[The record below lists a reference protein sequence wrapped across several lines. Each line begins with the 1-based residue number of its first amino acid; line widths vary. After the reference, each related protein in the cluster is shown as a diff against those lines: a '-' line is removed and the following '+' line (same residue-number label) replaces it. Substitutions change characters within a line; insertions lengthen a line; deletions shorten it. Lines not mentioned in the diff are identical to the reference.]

1 MESKDTPSH
10 TESELLSIEAEDL
23 LEKTQAAK
31 VDTSQFSQDMLLE
44 PSQEY
49 TPARRDSLA
58 EMIAKMS
65 LPQKIRL
72 ALVGNQ
78 EVRALLIHDP
88 NKVIPLAILRN
99 SKVTE
104 NEILTFAQ
112 LKNLPEEAI
121 LAISRNKNW
130 IKNYLIKLALVT
142 NPKTPLSMAIKFL
155 DHLHDKDLRALRK
168 NKNISSI
175 LAQSAARLLIKRTG

>member
-1 MESKDTPSH
+1 MDPKDTPSQA
-10 TESELLSIEAEDL
+10 ESELLSGDAEDL
-23 LEKTQAAK
+23 LERTRATE
-31 VDTSQFSQDMLLE
+31 VDTSQFSQDMLFE

-49 TPARRDSLA
+49 PPARRDSLA
-58 EMIAKMS
+58 QMIAKMT

-99 SKVTE
+99 TRVSE

-112 LKNLPEEAI
+112 LKNIPEEAL
-121 LAISRNKNW
+121 LAITRNKNW
-130 IKNYLIKLALVT
+130 IKNYLIKVALVN
-142 NPKTPLSMAIKFL
+142 NPKTPLSTALTFL
-155 DHLHDKDLRALRK
+155 DHLRDKDLQLLRK
-168 NKNISSI
+168 NRNVSSI
-175 LAQSAARLLIKRTG
+175 LAQSAARLLIKRMG